1 MIGVFSYFIFYF
13 SLFFDILK
21 KKVGFNM
28 KEFSEKVTKSILT
41 GIQPS
46 GVITLGNYIGAIKQ
60 MVRMQEEFKST
71 IFIAD
76 MHAITVP
83 QNPSELH
90 ENIRS
95 LVALYI
101 ACGIDPDKNIIFIQ
115 SENEYHA
122 NISWLLECNT
132 PFGELS
138 RMTQFKD
145 KSSKNANFYA
155 GLFTYPVL
163 MAADILAYDV
173 DYVPVGIDQ
182 KQHVELARNIAER
195 FNKKYGETFK
205 IPDVYITKEGTKIM
219 DLVNPDK
226 KMSKS
231 SDNPKGVIR
240 ILDDVASIR
249 KKIMGATTDSGCEI
263 KFDPENK
270 PGISNLINICVAIT
284 GKSVTEIESMFQGK
298 NYGEFKKFVADI
310 VVDEV
315 SGIQKRYQEIINSSK
330 LDQILDEN
338 IKVVREIAKE
348 KFMHMKEKMGL
359 YK

>member
-1 MIGVFSYFIFYF
+1 MFFLIFYFIFL
-13 SLFFDILK
+13 LFLIYLK
-21 KKVGFNM
+21 LGSELNM
-28 KEFSEKVTKSILT
+28 KEFSTKITKSILT

-60 MVRMQEEFKST
+60 MVRMQDEFKSY

-83 QNPSELH
+83 QDPKILH

-182 KQHVELARNIAER
+182 KQHVELTRNIAIK

-205 IPDVYITKEGTKIM
+205 IPDAYITKEGTKIM
-219 DLVNPDK
+219 DLVNPLK

-231 SDNPKGVIR
+231 SENQKGVIR
-240 ILDDVASIR
+240 MLDDINTIR
-249 KKIMGATTDSGCEI
+249 KKIMGATTDSDCLI
-263 KFDPENK
+263 HFDPENK
-270 PGISNLINICVAIT
+270 PGISNLINICVALT
-284 GKSVTEIESMFQGK
+284 GKSIQEIEAMFAGK
-298 NYGEFKKFVADI
+298 NYGDFKHFVADI
-310 VVDEV
+310 VTTEIEA
-315 SGIQKRYQEIINSSK
+315 IQGRYQKIINSPELDK
-330 LDQILDEN
+330 LLDEN
-338 IKVVREIAKE
+338 VAITRALAKE
-348 KFMHMKEKMGL
+348 KFLLMKEKMGL

>member
-1 MIGVFSYFIFYF
+1 MDNLLFYF
-13 SLFFDILK
+13 FGFFDILK
-21 KKVGFNM
+21 MKVGFIM
-28 KEFSEKVTKSILT
+28 KEFSKTITKSILT

-60 MVRMQEEFKST
+60 MVRMQDEFKSYL
-71 IFIAD
+71 FIAD

-83 QNPSELH
+83 QDPKMLH

-101 ACGIDPDKNIIFIQ
+101 ACGIDPDKNIIFLQ

-195 FNKKYGETFK
+195 FNKKFGDTFR

-219 DLVNPDK
+219 DLVTPDK

-231 SDNPKGVIR
+231 SENPKGVIR
-240 ILDDVASIR
+240 LLDDLDSIR
-249 KKIMGATTDSGCEI
+249 KKIMSATTDSGCEVR
-263 KFDPENK
+263 FDPEQK
-270 PGISNLINICVAIT
+270 PGISNLINICVALT
-284 GKSVTEIESMFQGK
+284 GKTIEEIEDEFQGK
-298 NYGEFKKFVADI
+298 NYGEFKRYVAD
-310 VVDEV
+310 VVVEEIG
-315 SGIQKRYQEIINSSK
+315 SIQKRYQEMINSER
-330 LDQILDEN
+330 LDQILDHN
-338 IKVVREIAKE
+338 IKITREIARN
-348 KFMHMKEKMGL
+348 KFLLMKEKMGL

>member
-1 MIGVFSYFIFYF
+1 MFFLIFYFIFL
-13 SLFFDILK
+13 LFLIYLK
-21 KKVGFNM
+21 LGSELNM
-28 KEFSEKVTKSILT
+28 KEFSTKITKSILT

-60 MVRMQEEFKST
+60 MVRMQDEFKSY

-83 QNPSELH
+83 QDPKILH

-182 KQHVELARNIAER
+182 KQHVELTRNIAIK

-205 IPDVYITKEGTKIM
+205 IPDAYITKEGTKIM
-219 DLVNPDK
+219 DLVNPLK

-231 SDNPKGVIR
+231 SENQKGVIR
-240 ILDDVASIR
+240 ILDDINTIR
-249 KKIMGATTDSGCEI
+249 KKIMGATTDSDCLI
-263 KFDPENK
+263 HFDPENK
-270 PGISNLINICVAIT
+270 PGISNLINICVALT
-284 GKSVTEIESMFQGK
+284 GKSIQEIEAMFAGK
-298 NYGEFKKFVADI
+298 NYGDFKHFVADI
-310 VVDEV
+310 VTTEIET
-315 SGIQKRYQEIINSSK
+315 IQGRYQKIINSPELDK
-330 LDQILDEN
+330 LLDEN
-338 IKVVREIAKE
+338 VAITRALAKE
-348 KFMHMKEKMGL
+348 KFLLMKEKMGL

>member
-1 MIGVFSYFIFYF
+1 
-13 SLFFDILK
+13 
-21 KKVGFNM
+21 M
-28 KEFSEKVTKSILT
+28 KEFSTKITKSILT

-60 MVRMQEEFKST
+60 MVRMQDEFKSY

-83 QNPSELH
+83 QDSKILH

-182 KQHVELARNIAER
+182 KQHVELTRNIAIK

-205 IPDVYITKEGTKIM
+205 IPDAYITKEGTKIM

-231 SDNPKGVIR
+231 SENQKGVIR
-240 ILDDVASIR
+240 MLDDINTIR
-249 KKIMGATTDSGCEI
+249 KKIMGATTDSDCLI
-263 KFDPENK
+263 HFDPENK
-270 PGISNLINICVAIT
+270 PGISNLINICVALT
-284 GKSVTEIESMFQGK
+284 GKSIQEIEAMFAGK
-298 NYGEFKKFVADI
+298 NYGDFKHFVADI
-310 VVDEV
+310 VTTEIET
-315 SGIQKRYQEIINSSK
+315 IQGRYQKIINSPELDK
-330 LDQILDEN
+330 LLDEN
-338 IKVVREIAKE
+338 VAITRALAKE
-348 KFMHMKEKMGL
+348 KFLLMKEKMGL